1 MNSTDGQAIDIVVI
15 GCGYIAIAEHIPSIL
30 TSRNARLRAA
40 VEPRADM
47 RAAVATRY
55 GVPVYGSVAE
65 MTAAGTRVRAA
76 VICSGPLSHAALIE
90 EAFAADLDVL
100 VEKPLCHSVTEG
112 SRLVEAAARTGRKL
126 MVGYMRRYDDDVLEA
141 RKLIASGAIGE
152 VRAIHTVFKLALG
165 PHYSRPFDIPPRPG
179 RPEPEAGPPDLLPDD
194 QIINQSLHQ
203 INLIRFI
210 GGEIVGISGVQKSKS
225 AVHILFDLERGVP
238 ATHAH
243 VNGMGHGEEL
253 TVYGE
258 YGRIDLKLWSPHI
271 PYQFPEL
278 RLFDKRD
285 RSDKLIHTARLN
297 PYLNEVEE
305 FCRVVA
311 GAGENRSPAAD
322 AVRDLR
328 VIEAIH
334 RVHGEKGTSHAI

>member
-1 MNSTDGQAIDIVVI
+1 MGSTEAQAVDIAVI

-30 TSRNARLRAA
+30 TSRHARLRAA

-47 RAAVATRY
+47 RAAVASRY
-55 GVPVYGSVAE
+55 GIPVYETIAGMMAAE
-65 MTAAGTRVRAA
+65 TQVRAA
-76 VICSGPLSHAALIE
+76 VICSGPLSHAALIDA
-90 EAFAADLDVL
+90 AFDAGLDVL

-112 SRLVEAAARTGRKL
+112 TRLVDAAARTGRRL

-141 RKLIASGAIGE
+141 RRLIASGAIGE
-152 VRAIHTVFKLALG
+152 VRAIHTIFKLALG
-165 PHYSRPFDIPPRPG
+165 PHYPRPFDLPPRPA
-179 RPEPEAGPPDLLPDD
+179 RSEPEAGPPDLLPDD

-210 GGEIVGISGVQKSKS
+210 GGEIVGISGVQKAKS

-258 YGRIDLKLWSPHI
+258 HGRIDLKLWSPHI

-285 RSDKLIHTARLN
+285 RSDRLIHTARLN
-297 PYLNEVEE
+297 PYLNEIEE
-305 FCRVVA
+305 FCRML
-311 GAGENRSPAAD
+311 GGTGENRSPAAD
-322 AVRDLR
+322 AVHDLR
-328 VIEAIH
+328 IIEAIH
-334 RVHGEKGTSHAI
+334 RIHGENGLSRPI